1 MYISKSKT
9 EQGSA
14 LGEITEI
21 KRERK
26 LLNSGFLTN
35 ILSNVSQSTG
45 REYMQS
51 AQRIDARYLGVV
63 VWKLRNLGSTIEKS
77 KKCLKNVENVLFL
90 ALFQCLGSS
99 YTIVFLQ
106 KLSFLQDV
114 KNLFGQHFRQQ
125 LAKKGILGLF
135 SIPRL
140 LILQTHEKVRKQE
153 KTKEKRRFLRI
164 SSWSE

>member
-1 MYISKSKT
+1 MYLSEMNM

-35 ILSNVSQSTG
+35 ILSNVSQNTDC
-45 REYMQS
+45 EYMQG
-51 AQRIDARYLGVV
+51 AQRIGARYLGVV

-90 ALFQCLGSS
+90 ELF
-99 YTIVFLQ
+99 
-106 KLSFLQDV
+106 
-114 KNLFGQHFRQQ
+114 
-125 LAKKGILGLF
+125 
-135 SIPRL
+135 
-140 LILQTHEKVRKQE
+140 
-153 KTKEKRRFLRI
+153 
-164 SSWSE
+164 

>member
-26 LLNSGFLTN
+26 LLNSDFLTN
-35 ILSNVSQSTG
+35 ILSNVSQNTG
-45 REYMQS
+45 REYMQG

-90 ALFQCLGSS
+90 ALF
-99 YTIVFLQ
+99 
-106 KLSFLQDV
+106 
-114 KNLFGQHFRQQ
+114 
-125 LAKKGILGLF
+125 
-135 SIPRL
+135 
-140 LILQTHEKVRKQE
+140 
-153 KTKEKRRFLRI
+153 
-164 SSWSE
+164 

>member
-14 LGEITEI
+14 LGKITEI
-21 KRERK
+21 KRECK

-35 ILSNVSQSTG
+35 ILSNVSQNTG
-45 REYMQS
+45 GEYMQG

-90 ALFQCLGSS
+90 ALF
-99 YTIVFLQ
+99 
-106 KLSFLQDV
+106 
-114 KNLFGQHFRQQ
+114 
-125 LAKKGILGLF
+125 
-135 SIPRL
+135 
-140 LILQTHEKVRKQE
+140 
-153 KTKEKRRFLRI
+153 
-164 SSWSE
+164 

>member
-1 MYISKSKT
+1 MYLSEMNM

-26 LLNSGFLTN
+26 LLNSGFLIN
-35 ILSNVSQSTG
+35 ILSNVSQNTG
-45 REYMQS
+45 SEYMQG

-90 ALFQCLGSS
+90 ALF
-99 YTIVFLQ
+99 
-106 KLSFLQDV
+106 
-114 KNLFGQHFRQQ
+114 
-125 LAKKGILGLF
+125 
-135 SIPRL
+135 
-140 LILQTHEKVRKQE
+140 
-153 KTKEKRRFLRI
+153 
-164 SSWSE
+164 

>member
-1 MYISKSKT
+1 MYLSEMNM

-35 ILSNVSQSTG
+35 ILSNMSQSTG
-45 REYMQS
+45 GEYMQG

-63 VWKLRNLGSTIEKS
+63 VWKLRILGSTIEKS

-90 ALFQCLGSS
+90 ELF
-99 YTIVFLQ
+99 
-106 KLSFLQDV
+106 
-114 KNLFGQHFRQQ
+114 
-125 LAKKGILGLF
+125 
-135 SIPRL
+135 
-140 LILQTHEKVRKQE
+140 
-153 KTKEKRRFLRI
+153 
-164 SSWSE
+164 